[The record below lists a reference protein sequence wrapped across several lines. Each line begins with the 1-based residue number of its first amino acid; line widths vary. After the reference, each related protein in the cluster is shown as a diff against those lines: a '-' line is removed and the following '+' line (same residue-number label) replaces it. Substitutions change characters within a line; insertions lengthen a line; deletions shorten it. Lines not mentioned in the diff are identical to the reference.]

1 MALELV
7 RSRTAPTAIDAV
19 ATHRRRLMAVMLAD
33 VVGYSRMMSRS
44 EDETHARF
52 TRHARELIEPTIDKY
67 HGRLV
72 RSMGDGLS
80 DTAGAHHRRFCR
92 RRRHRHRC
100 ATNRP
105 GGFRTARAG
114 FCYRKPARSRDQSRH

>member
-72 RSMGDGLS
+72 RSMGDGLLVEFS
-80 DTAGAHHRRFCR
+80 GAIDAV
-92 RRRHRHRC
+92 RC
-100 ATNRP
+100 ATLLNELSVRP
-105 GGFRTARAG
+105 SFTETLRMRLNDVRCSAAG
-114 FCYRKPARSRDQSRH
+114 